1 VPLRLERTTTFGDK
15 CFLTG
20 SAVMAKIKLTKN
32 ELKKQKD
39 NLKRYTR
46 YLPTLELKK
55 KQLLQEI
62 QRIQSEIDGLMAES
76 QKVMDQ
82 MMSWVDV
89 FAEEV
94 DFESFLKIKNVEI
107 EEGNIAGI
115 DIPVFSALEFEEVT
129 YDFLQTPLWVD
140 AALPVCQDQIK
151 RRVMRQIAEK
161 QQEVLREE
169 LRTTIQRIKLFEE
182 VKIPEA
188 RENIRVIQIFMG
200 DQMTAEVVR
209 GKIAKAKIEKK
220 KMAAGMT

>member
-1 VPLRLERTTTFGDK
+1 
-15 CFLTG
+15 
-20 SAVMAKIKLTKN
+20 MAKIKLTKN